1 MASKLFAIPIVL
13 VAAAVALAAA
23 SARAAEK
30 PLTVDVAFEGGSGV
44 VQQIS
49 QDERLIRIVPTPHE
63 NRGWQCWW
71 YVKVSGITP
80 GETIKLDVGPA
91 PWATP
96 DRATFSVDRKTW
108 RHTEPGTRGGNRI
121 VYEQQVDAAEAWFA
135 WGPPFVPSDAKRLV
149 ESVAAAHDF
158 ATAFELCQTREQRSV
173 PALRIEQPTGGKPP
187 PLGVWI
193 QARQHAWESGSSWVC
208 RGFVEW
214 LVSDDPRAEALRRKA
229 SITIVPIMDIDNT
242 AIGAGG
248 KEQQPQDHNRDWSDK
263 PHWPS
268 VAAAQKEI
276 KRLDDAGRFDLFADL
291 HNPGAGD
298 RSPFFFVPPDE
309 LLSPLGRR
317 NLTAF
322 FLAAQTE
329 ITGPLKLHD
338 KTRTSGA
345 NYDRRWMQISKN
357 WVAANTSAHV
367 VAVTLETSWNHPAS
381 SVDGYLTVG
390 RQLGLA
396 IERYLRMSPQAAI
409 TELGTD

>member
-1 MASKLFAIPIVL
+1 MPRTL
-13 VAAAVALAAA
+13 VAVRIILCVAITALAAG
-23 SARAAEK
+23 SMRAVEK
-30 PLTVDVAFEGGSGV
+30 PLMVDVAFEGGSGL
-44 VQQIS
+44 VQNIS
-49 QDERLIRIVPTPHE
+49 QDERLIRIVPTPHQ

-71 YVKVSGITP
+71 YVKISGITP
-80 GETIKLDVGPA
+80 GERITLDVGPA

-96 DRATFSVDRKTW
+96 DRATFSVDNKTW
-108 RHTEPGTRGGNRI
+108 RHTAPGTRGGKRI
-121 VYEQQVDAAEAWFA
+121 VYQQQVDAAEAWFA

-158 ATAFELCQTREQRSV
+158 ATAIELCKTRDERSV
-173 PALRIEQPTGGKPP
+173 PALRVAQPTGDAP
-187 PLGVWI
+187 PLGIWI

-214 LVSDDPRAEALRRKA
+214 LVSGDPRAEALRRQA
-229 SITIVPIMDIDNT
+229 SITVVPIMDIDNT

-248 KEQQPQDHNRDWSDK
+248 KQQKPQDHNRDWSDE

-276 KRLDDAGRFDLFADL
+276 KRLDDADRFDLFVDL

-298 RSPFFFVPPDE
+298 RAPFFFVPPDE

-329 ITGPLKLHD
+329 ITGPLRLQN

-357 WVAANTSAHV
+357 WVAANTAEHV

-396 IERYLRMSPQAAI
+396 IERYFRTSPRAAI
-409 TELGTD
+409 TELGTE